1 MNTLVLKFGG
11 TSVKDAAAMQN
22 VFSIINN
29 DIPKIV
35 VSSACSGITDALLA
49 LLNFAA
55 DKQTNLMYEKLDFID
70 NHHKKVIE
78 DLFNSSDMYNQVMA
92 RYNELFNELKKYI
105 ESIHFLN
112 EKTLKSI
119 DKVVSYGE
127 IFSTTILHFYCI
139 SQGINSIWLDAR
151 KFMKTDSNFT
161 LANLQ
166 FDLSKSELQ
175 NQLDENIFD
184 EIGLAITQGF
194 IGSDLQNTTTTL
206 GRGGS
211 DYSASLIG
219 KMINADEIQ
228 IWTDVDGILSADP
241 RIVQDAHTIPQME
254 FNEVRQLAFFGAK
267 VLHPST
273 LLPAIEQG
281 IPIKVMNTFNPDNQG
296 TTILTTIQDDSARL
310 HSVVYLQT
318 KRIEFP
324 LASVNNFAAKSAE
337 ILQYFTY
344 SKVYF
349 TNIIPEGMSVW
360 VDTKF
365 NPRQVISDSTNF
377 QEFAQINLIA
387 ITGKNINNELIDS
400 INKLLID
407 KLASIIFISN
417 RKNLV
422 IIEQIE
428 YKDIDLLQ
436 KINELIKQK

>member
-11 TSVKDAAAMQN
+11 TSVKDASAMQS

-29 DIPKIV
+29 DKSKIV
-35 VSSACSGITDALLA
+35 VSSACSGITDALLS
-49 LLNFAA
+49 LLSFAA
-55 DKQTNLMYEKLDFID
+55 DKQTNLMYEKLEFID
-70 NHHKKVIE
+70 NHHRKVIE
-78 DLFNSSDMYNQVMA
+78 DLFKTSDIYNQVTA
-92 RYNELFNELKKYI
+92 RYNELFNELQKYI

-112 EKTLKSI
+112 EKTQKSI

-127 IFSTTILHFYCI
+127 IFSTTILHYYCI
-139 SQGINSIWLDAR
+139 SQGLPSIWLDAR

-161 LANLQ
+161 AANLQ

-175 NQLDENIFD
+175 HQLIENNFN
-184 EIGLAITQGF
+184 EIRLAITQGF
-194 IGSDLQNTTTTL
+194 IGSDSQNTTTTL

-211 DYSASLIG
+211 DYSAALIG

-281 IPIKVMNTFNPDNQG
+281 IPIKVLNTFNPKNQG
-296 TTILTTIQDDSARL
+296 TTIVTTIQADSSKL
-310 HSVVYLQT
+310 NSVVYLQT
-318 KRIEFP
+318 KRIDFT
-324 LASVNNFAAKSAE
+324 LASVDNFAAKSAE
-337 ILQYFTY
+337 ILEYFAD

-349 TNIIPEGMSVW
+349 SNIIPEGMSVW
-360 VDTKF
+360 VDAKF
-365 NPRQVISDSTNF
+365 NPYQVITDANTF
-377 QEFAQINLIA
+377 QEFTQINLIG
-387 ITGKNINNELIDS
+387 ITGKNIDNNLIDL
-400 INKLLID
+400 INKLLIHKD
-407 KLASIIFISN
+407 ASIIFISN

-422 IIEQIE
+422 IIEQIGD
-428 YKDIDLLQ
+428 KDIELLQ
-436 KINELIKQK
+436 KINDLIKQK